1 MLVETWLEKDKWT
14 NVERD
19 WNARTGRE
27 GGWIN
32 ESDSDDK
39 HVRLRKSKDEKINE
53 EGRRLIKEI
62 TEKGWCIVNGQKG
75 EEGEFTYVGS
85 RGESVIDYAIGCQ
98 EALDQIKKMKIGQRT
113 ESDHMPLEV
122 YLENEVEVGIVE
134 KEERTK
140 ARRDWTQELID
151 QYGERC
157 KDRERKGK
165 EIEERWSELKDKIDR
180 AVPKKKKRYKNATSE
195 GEVWKYINKYRK
207 KRRRETSKKFTVEEC
222 RRYFMEKSD
231 GKNEEGI
238 VREETRKDEARTN
251 AVDQEEMSKEEF
263 ERQIARLKVG
273 KAPGEDKLENEV
285 WKYMPGEVDAALW
298 ELLKKVWKKGELPDQ
313 WRQGTICLIHKKG
326 DKDKLENY
334 RGVTLTCT
342 AYKIYA
348 SMLNEMLKK
357 EIEGKLS
364 ESQFGFREKRG
375 EAFDRVDRK
384 VLKERLIEMEVSEK
398 LRNRIMDIYKETR
411 NVVKVGEEESKEF
424 WTEKANVIIYSTST
438 GKKHALVIK
447 DQKVFINP
455 LVNKYEIHSANNE
468 SPSTKHYVSA
478 PINEALKQLTQARS
492 DQVSMVRKILT
503 EGALDDEKKETVPKL
518 KV

>member
-1 MLVETWLEKDKWT
+1 MRRTRRCRGGESKKKKLETWLEQDKWA
-14 NVERD
+14 NVESELSKSYEWKCIAATREHKKGRAKGGVILGISKKLESRNHEVWSDSIVMQEIKHGNQKNKIIGVYSQNVAETMEIIKEKVKTKESGCVLTLGD

-32 ESDSDDK
+32 ESDSESDSDDK
-39 HVRLRKSKDEKINE
+39 DVRLRKSKDEKINE
-53 EGRRLIKEI
+53 ER
-62 TEKGWCIVNGQKG
+62 
-75 EEGEFTYVGS
+75 
-85 RGESVIDYAIGCQ
+85 CQ
-98 EALDQIKKMKIGQRT
+98 EALDQIKEMKIGQRT

-122 YLENEVEVGIVE
+122 YLEKEVEVGIVE

-157 KDRERKGK
+157 EDWERKGK
-165 EIEERWSELKDKIDR
+165 EVEERWSELKEKIES
-180 AVPKKKKRYKNATSE
+180 AVP
-195 GEVWKYINKYRK
+195 
-207 KRRRETSKKFTVEEC
+207 KFTVEEW
-222 RRYFMEKSD
+222 RRYFMEKLD
-231 GKNEEGI
+231 GKNKEGI
-238 VREETRKDEARTN
+238 VKEETRKEEARTN
-251 AVDQEEMSKEEF
+251 LEDQEEMSKEEF

-298 ELLKKVWKKGELPDQ
+298 ELLKKVWEKGELPDQ

-326 DKDKLENY
+326 DKDMLENY

-342 AYKIYA
+342 AYKTYA

-364 ESQFGFREKRG
+364 ESQFGFREKKG

-398 LRNRIMDIYKETR
+398 LRNRIIDIYKETR
-411 NVVKVGEEESKEF
+411 NVV
-424 WTEKANVIIYSTST
+424 
-438 GKKHALVIK
+438 
-447 DQKVFINP
+447 
-455 LVNKYEIHSANNE
+455 
-468 SPSTKHYVSA
+468 
-478 PINEALKQLTQARS
+478 
-492 DQVSMVRKILT
+492 
-503 EGALDDEKKETVPKL
+503 
-518 KV
+518 